1 MIERALMLTT
11 LLWAA
16 PTPVQE
22 RTAASSGGSTAEMTR
37 QADDAIRAL
46 RALAASDQRRADV
59 WVQIADIEAQRGNVT
74 ACVDAL
80 QHAVAASPADPELYA
95 RLSQTYASAGY
106 GQAARHAIDGALAL
120 RPGRPEYVRARATL
134 STWIGDY
141 RAARDSYRQL
151 EALYPGDLDIALA
164 LARVSAWDGD
174 TDTAVKEYKRYL
186 RSHGSDAA
194 AWLELARAESWR
206 GNYAGATEALERY
219 RTHAGE
225 TDQYVTELAAV
236 LAAGG
241 RPGRAGELLTP
252 LLARSPADYELNLTN
267 TMALAGQEHAK
278 AALESLATV
287 RQLSPDRPETRTA
300 ERVLRTLLGSSAEA
314 PFTSYADSDDLT
326 VQRIAPHAVVALDS
340 GTQLTAGY
348 ERSRLEARPGSG
360 LDGVDGR
367 ATTDYEHRW
376 AGVAQRL
383 GAIALSG
390 QIGYAVGAEH
400 ANTTYGI
407 GIDARLADSIR
418 FTLSR
423 VSGPF
428 VVSPRTVE
436 LGLNATAERTHVDWT
451 PTLLYHVVADLS
463 VQDLS
468 DGNRRW
474 EITFSPRRTVARR
487 ARFNLDLGA
496 TAYRLETTQDLDH
509 GYYDPRR
516 YEYYAAAI
524 YPYFKVRE
532 NVGLAMTAALGIQ
545 RDHTSPSFHFGGNIS
560 GEATFGI
567 YRPWVLKINGSATL
581 NGRLDSG
588 AFHGLGTGAALVR
601 RF

>member
-1 MIERALMLTT
+1 MTVRTLMLAT
-11 LLWAA
+11 LLATA
-16 PTPVQE
+16 PALAQAQ
-22 RTAASSGGSTAEMTR
+22 TAVASGVSTSESAR
-37 QADDAIRAL
+37 QADDAIRGL
-46 RALAASDQRRADV
+46 RALAASDPRRSDV
-59 WVQIADIEAQRGNVT
+59 WVEIADIEAQRGNVS

-80 QHAVAASPADPELYA
+80 QHAVAASPDNAELYA
-95 RLSQTYASAGY
+95 RLSQTFASAGY
-106 GQAARHAIDGALAL
+106 GEAARHAIDGALAL

-151 EALYPGDLDIALA
+151 EAVYPGDLDVALA

-174 TDTAVKEYKRYL
+174 TDEAVKEYKRYL
-186 RSHGSDAA
+186 RANESNSA
-194 AWLELARAESWR
+194 AWLELARTESWR
-206 GNYAGATEALERY
+206 GNYAGAAAALEKY
-219 RTHAGE
+219 RTRAGE
-225 TDQYVTELAAV
+225 TDQYLAELAAV
-236 LAAGG
+236 LATGG

-252 LLARSPADYELNLTN
+252 LLARSPGNYELNLTN
-267 TMALAGQEHAK
+267 TMALAGQQRAK

-300 ERVLRTLLGSSAEA
+300 ERVLRNLLGSSADA
-314 PFTSYADSDDLT
+314 PFTSYADSDALT
-326 VQRIAPHAVVALDS
+326 VQRIAPHAVVALDT
-340 GTQLTAGY
+340 GTQVSAGY
-348 ERSRLEARPGSG
+348 ERSRLDARSGSG
-360 LDGVDGR
+360 LDGLDGQTS
-367 ATTDYEHRW
+367 ADYEHTW
-376 AGVAQRL
+376 AGLAQRL
-383 GAIALSG
+383 GAVTLSG

-400 ANTTYGI
+400 VSTTYGI

-423 VSGPF
+423 ASGPF
-428 VVSPRTVE
+428 VISPRTVA
-436 LGLNATAERTHVDWT
+436 LGLNASAERAHVDWT
-451 PTLLYHVVADLS
+451 PSLLYHVVADVS

-474 EITFSPRRTVARR
+474 EVTFSPRRTVARR
-487 ARFNLDLGA
+487 ARFNLDLGG
-496 TAYRLETTQDLDH
+496 TAYRLETTHDFDH

-524 YPYFKVRE
+524 YPYFKIRE
-532 NVGLAMTAALGIQ
+532 SVGLAMTAALGVQ
-545 RDHTSPSFHFGGNIS
+545 RERTSPSFHFGGNVS